1 MGQTAVARKIA
12 QIFHCAEIEVRLLQD
27 LKQLQPALSQVSPP
41 TLVCLSSSDLVD
53 ALALSQGSKGVSFLP
68 CVEDVEPPVFVSALD
83 ARVIGVLATPG
94 AGQPPRAWELL
105 SIANRYTQGR
115 LPSPSTPLSWG
126 HFWYERRL
134 HGSNDRRAMV
144 EAVERFCSEL
154 QTSRQAHSAA
164 QLADEL
170 IMNAIYDAPLDQYG
184 RQKYAHR
191 RRDAIEL
198 EQAEYPIFGF
208 GSDGARIVISV
219 TDPFGHLSRE
229 AVFGGIH
236 RGLTTGAMDSSGGG
250 AGLGMLLIH
259 NTAKVLFIDVVPNRT
274 TQVTGVIELDVPPTQ
289 LRRQPGSVH
298 YFTY

>member
-12 QIFHCAEIEVRLLQD
+12 QIFHCAEVEVRLLQD
-27 LKQLQPALSQVSPP
+27 LRQLLPALNQVTPP
-41 TLVCLSSSDLVD
+41 VLVCLNSADLGD
-53 ALALSQGSKGVSFLP
+53 ALQMTQGQKDVDFLP
-68 CVEDVEPPVFVSALD
+68 CVEEVEPQVFVTALD
-83 ARVIGVLATPG
+83 PRVVGVLAMAGPG
-94 AGQPPRAWELL
+94 APPRPWELL
-105 SIANRYTQGR
+105 SIANRYTQKR
-115 LPSPSTPLSWG
+115 LPAPSTALSWG

-134 HGSNDRRAMV
+134 HGSSDRRAMV

-154 QTSRQAHSAA
+154 QSSRQAHGAA

-170 IMNAIYDAPLDQYG
+170 IMNAIYDAPLDAHG
-184 RQKYAHR
+184 RQRYAHR

-198 EQAEYPIFGF
+198 EPSEYPIFGF

-236 RGLTTGAMDSSGGG
+236 RGLTTGTMDASGGG

-259 NTAKVLFIDVVPNRT
+259 NTAKVLFIDVVPHRT
-274 TQVTGVIELDVPPTQ
+274 TQVTGVIDLDVPSTQ
-289 LRRQPGSVH
+289 LRRLPGSVH
-298 YFTY
+298 FFSY